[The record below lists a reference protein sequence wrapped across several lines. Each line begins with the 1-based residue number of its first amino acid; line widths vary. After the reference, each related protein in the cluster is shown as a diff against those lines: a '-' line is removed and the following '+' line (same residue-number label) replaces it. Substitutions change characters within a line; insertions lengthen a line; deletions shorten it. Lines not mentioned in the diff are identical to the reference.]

1 MRGVIG
7 APARRPVNRR
17 RERGVALPM
26 VALCMVMIMGMAALV
41 IDLGNGW
48 RTRRALIPA
57 TDAAA
62 LAAAQDYAKGGNGC
76 ASTAATYLTANEP
89 AAGLLGCTRFN
100 YNTTQGRVTVTARES
115 VDTWFAPVIGLGDYD
130 VRSVTTAVW
139 GPPATVTGLRPIGL
153 CYGGSAALRA
163 IVDNPPTTP
172 TLVRIRYSKDQP
184 NACGGSSIPG
194 NWGTVDFNGG
204 ANSNAD
210 TQSWVLNG
218 YPGEVVFENH
228 TVTTCTGDPHCYSGD
243 TGALSGLQSQLTTL
257 KTNGTFFTLPV
268 FNFASN
274 PGSNAKLHLMGV
286 VRARL
291 VDFRVTGSDSSR
303 FFDLMVTP
311 GLITGTCCG
320 PASGT
325 TGTKVIAICGVD
337 PGAFAACDPA
347 GGDDDD
353 D

>member
-1 MRGVIG
+1 MRGVT
-7 APARRPVNRR
+7 ARTRR

-62 LAAAQDYAKGGNGC
+62 LAAAQDYATGGNGC
-76 ASTAATYLTANEP
+76 AGTAGTYLTANEP
-89 AAGLLGCTRFN
+89 AAGLVSCTRFN
-100 YNTTQGRVTVTARES
+100 YSASQGRVTVTGTEA
-115 VDTWFAPVIGLGDYD
+115 VDTWFAPVIGLGDYN
-130 VRSVTTAVW
+130 VRSVTSAVW

-153 CYGGSAALRA
+153 CYGGSAALQA
-163 IVDNPPTTP
+163 IINSPPATP
-172 TLVRIRYSKDQP
+172 TLVRINYAKDQP
-184 NACGGSSIPG
+184 TACGGATIPG
-194 NWGTVDFNGG
+194 NWGTVDFDGG

-218 YPGEVVFENH
+218 YPGQVAFGNH
-228 TVTTCTGDPHCYSGD
+228 SVTSCGGEAHCYEGD
-243 TGALSGLQSQLTTL
+243 TGALSGIQSQLNTL
-257 KTNGTFFTLPV
+257 KTTGIYFTLPV

-274 PGSNAKLHLMGV
+274 PGANAEFHLMGV

-291 VDFRVTGSDSSR
+291 VDFRVTGPEAGR
-303 FFDLMVTP
+303 YFDLMISP
-311 GLITGTCCG
+311 GLVTGTCCG
-320 PASGT
+320 SPGGT

-337 PGAFAACDPA
+337 PANFQACEPR
-347 GGDDDD
+347 
-353 D
+353 

>member
-1 MRGVIG
+1 MRGVTG
-7 APARRPVNRR
+7 APGHRPIDRR
-17 RERGVALPM
+17 RERGVALPL

-76 ASTAATYLTANEP
+76 AGTAGTYLTANEP
-89 AAGLLGCTRFN
+89 AAGLVSCTRVN
-100 YNTTQGRVTVTARES
+100 YNPSQGRVTVTGTES

-130 VRSVTTAVW
+130 VRSVTSAVW

-153 CYGGSAALRA
+153 CYGGSAALKA

-172 TLVRIRYSKDQP
+172 TLVRISYSKDQP
-184 NACGGSSIPG
+184 TSCGGASIPG
-194 NWGTVDFNGG
+194 NWGTVDFDGG
-204 ANSNAD
+204 SNSNAD

-218 YPGEVVFENH
+218 YPGSVSFGNH
-228 TVTTCTGDPHCYSGD
+228 TVTSCTGEPHCYSGD
-243 TGALSGLQSQLTTL
+243 TGALSGIQSQLTTL
-257 KTNGTFFTLPV
+257 KTNGTIFTLPV

-274 PGSNAKLHLMGV
+274 PGSNAKFHLMGV
-286 VRARL
+286 LRTRL
-291 VDFRVTGSDSSR
+291 VDFRVTGPNANR
-303 FFDLMVTP
+303 FFDLMITP
-311 GLITGTCCG
+311 GLVTGTCCG
-320 PASGT
+320 SPGGT

-337 PGAFAACDPA
+337 PANFQACEPR
-347 GGDDDD
+347 
-353 D
+353 